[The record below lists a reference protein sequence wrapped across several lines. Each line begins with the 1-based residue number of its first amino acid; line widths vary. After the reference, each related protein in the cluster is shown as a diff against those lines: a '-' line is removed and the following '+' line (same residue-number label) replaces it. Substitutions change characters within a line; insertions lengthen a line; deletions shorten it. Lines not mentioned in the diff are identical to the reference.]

1 MSNTLALAK
10 RILQQFSHDPRTVV
24 LFIVAPVLALWLFSV
39 MLGSPAYV
47 PKIVGVDLP
56 ANVVQAIED
65 EDVSFVETGAAEA
78 RDLLANRQIDAVVSL
93 EGDLLAVE
101 VEGADAS
108 KTGAVMAVMQAALQQ
123 MGAGERAQALLE
135 ASRLLGSGTAH
146 IEDKLTVTGI
156 EVSYLHGSEDWNYF
170 DFFGPVFIGIFIFV
184 FVFLTSGMSLVTE
197 RTGGTMERLLA
208 TPIKPHELVCGYML
222 GFGIVSLVQAALGLW
237 ASITLIGFPTEGNL
251 LFVIAITFSM
261 ALVSLTLGLL
271 VSGLAKTAF
280 QVIQFM
286 VILVVPQILLSGIFD
301 LSQAPEWMQVLSA
314 CLPVSHGAA
323 ALRDVMLRGADLS
336 QIALDVG
343 ILWGFIVAF
352 FVAAT
357 ASFARRQTR

>member
-1 MSNTLALAK
+1 
-10 RILQQFSHDPRTVV
+10 
-24 LFIVAPVLALWLFSV
+24 
-39 MLGSPAYV
+39 
-47 PKIVGVDLP
+47 
-56 ANVVQAIED
+56 
-65 EDVSFVETGAAEA
+65 
-78 RDLLANRQIDAVVSL
+78 
-93 EGDLLAVE
+93 
-101 VEGADAS
+101 
-108 KTGAVMAVMQAALQQ
+108 
-123 MGAGERAQALLE
+123 
-135 ASRLLGSGTAH
+135 
-146 IEDKLTVTGI
+146 
-156 EVSYLHGSEDWNYF
+156 
-170 DFFGPVFIGIFIFV
+170 
-184 FVFLTSGMSLVTE
+184 MSLVTE

-222 GFGIVSLVQAALGLW
+222 GFGIVSLVQAALVLW
-237 ASITLIGFPTEGNL
+237 ASITLIGFPNEGNL
-251 LFVIAITFSM
+251 LFVIAVTFSM

-314 CLPVSHGAA
+314 CLPISHGAA

-357 ASFARRQTR
+357 ASFARRQTG